1 MDAIADLTVSQKI
14 LVAASTLPQPFH
26 ESDLTEAVWQ
36 AHPKDFGMR
45 HKHEKYP
52 DVNRVRCCIVGERG
66 LARRG
71 WLVKQ
76 GQLTYALSRQGAE
89 EVRRILAGDDPQP
102 KRRALAKIQVPKELE
117 QQLVALFTTTAFRR
131 YEEGM
136 KREITYRDACRF
148 WALAEIA
155 HGDAVDV
162 ALATVPRAVAVAQT
176 FVVGDVLALDCG
188 MEIRR
193 KELDRLTA
201 VQKFLTEQFARN
213 LEQQRK
219 RAFRRIA

>member
-76 GQLTYALSRQGAE
+76 GQ
-89 EVRRILAGDDPQP
+89 RILAGDDPQP